1 MGSMTR
7 QVIIVDIIIDI
18 IFIITDIIIVI
29 ITQHRGHKVI
39 LE

>member
-1 MGSMTR
+1 MTR
-7 QVIIVDIIIDI
+7 QVIIVDIII
-18 IFIITDIIIVI
+18 ITDIIIII